1 MCVCACACGGGEQFF
16 SRQLLFGRFDNDEPV
31 MASLYPAFKE
41 YLDYYNGVIKVLAY
55 MGPALNYMGPA
66 RTHSHV
72 GDCLVIV
79 WAHRESVL
87 FKQLVLDSVTS
98 TRQCG

>member
-1 MCVCACACGGGEQFF
+1 MCVFMFVCVCVCACACGGGEQFF

-55 MGPALNYMGPA
+55 MGPALHPTLPLHG
-66 RTHSHV
+66 S
-72 GDCLVIV
+72 CLAPYTSLT
-79 WAHRESVL
+79 WVL
-87 FKQLVLDSVTS
+87 PCIKPFTLNPQA
-98 TRQCG
+98 